1 MLVCQP
7 PKRTRKVR
15 AGWNLVAGIKVKEK
29 GPFCIR
35 FPRCG
40 CVAVGI
46 VEDRAGVT
54 EAGDFRLSESRWYEG
69 AHEKLMKG
77 EHFGAE

>member
-1 MLVCQP
+1 MLP
-7 PKRTRKVR
+7 SASSKTE
-15 AGWNLVAGIKVKEK
+15 L
-29 GPFCIR
+29 
-35 FPRCG
+35 
-40 CVAVGI
+40 
-46 VEDRAGVT
+46 GVT